1 MNART
6 SPSGLIGL
14 IAITGVFT
22 IGLHQL
28 GGIPGLAVDWADPIG
43 WLEASHSEE
52 AIGGLLRSIG
62 LLISYWVL
70 GSTALYLAFG
80 LGRRGRRPGW
90 VTLITHRW
98 LRRIADRALAVT
110 LTASIV
116 ATPIGPAVA
125 ESPSAPIVFEAET
138 DGIPVPHVRMDMT
151 DRSPDQAPEADQ
163 VLEEISV
170 VDEPSSPAPRLL
182 TPTPTPT
189 SPPTAA
195 VVVDLSQNHTVVRGD
210 SLWTIAA
217 DHITSTHTGG
227 PAASEI
233 TEYWLKV
240 IAANRDTLR
249 SGDPNLIFPGEIV
262 ALPAV
267 TDTP

>member
-6 SPSGLIGL
+6 SPSGLIAL
-14 IAITGVFT
+14 VAITGVLT

-28 GGIPGLAVDWADPIG
+28 GGIPGLAVNWSDPIG

-80 LGRRGRRPGW
+80 LRQRGRRPGW

-98 LRRIADRALAVT
+98 IRRIADRALAVT

-116 ATPIGPAVA
+116 ATPIGPAMA
-125 ESPSAPIVFEAET
+125 ELPSAPIVFEAET
-138 DGIPVPHVRMDMT
+138 DGIPVPHVRMDMSG
-151 DRSPDQAPEADQ
+151 RAPDQAPETDQ
-163 VLEEISV
+163 LLEEISIA
-170 VDEPSSPAPRLL
+170 DEPASPNPPPL
-182 TPTPTPT
+182 TPIPISTPTA
-189 SPPTAA
+189 S
-195 VVVDLSQNHTVVRGD
+195 VVVEQSQNHTVVRGD
-210 SLWTIAA
+210 NLWTIAA
-217 DHITSTHTGG
+217 DHIASTHAGG
-227 PAASEI
+227 SDASEI

-240 IAANRDTLR
+240 ITANRDTLR

-262 ALPAV
+262 ALPAL
-267 TDTP
+267 TETP

>member
-6 SPSGLIGL
+6 SPSGLLGL
-14 IAITGVFT
+14 VAITGVFT

-28 GGIPGLAVDWADPIG
+28 GGIPGLAVDWSDPIG
-43 WLEASHSEE
+43 WLEASDSEE

-70 GSTALYLAFG
+70 GSTALYIAFD
-80 LGRRGRRPGW
+80 LRDRGRRPGW
-90 VTLITHRW
+90 VTLITHRSI
-98 LRRIADRALAVT
+98 RRIADRALAAT

-125 ESPSAPIVFEAET
+125 EPPSAPIVFETET

-151 DRSPDQAPEADQ
+151 DRSPDRAPEADQ
-163 VLEEISV
+163 VLEEFSAAN
-170 VDEPSSPAPRLL
+170 EASSPSPPRL
-182 TPTPTPT
+182 TPMPIPTPT
-189 SPPTAA
+189 AA
-195 VVVDLSQNHTVVRGD
+195 IVVDQSQNHTVVRGD
-210 SLWTIAA
+210 NLWTIAA
-217 DHITSTHTGG
+217 DHIASTHTGG
-227 PAASEI
+227 PDVSQI

-249 SGDPNLIFPGEIV
+249 SGDPNLIFPGELV
-262 ALPAV
+262 ALPTL

>member
-6 SPSGLIGL
+6 SPTGLIGL
-14 IAITGVFT
+14 VAITGVFT

-28 GGIPGLAVDWADPIG
+28 GGISCLAVDWSDPIG
-43 WLEASHSEE
+43 WLAASHSEE
-52 AIGGLLRSIG
+52 AIGGLLRSVG
-62 LLISYWVL
+62 LVISYWAL

-80 LGRRGRRPGW
+80 LRQPGHRPGW

-98 LRRIADRALAVT
+98 IRRIADRALAVT

-116 ATPIGPAVA
+116 ATPIGPAMA
-125 ESPSAPIVFEAET
+125 ESSPAPIVFEAET
-138 DGIPVPHVRMDMT
+138 DGIPVPHVRMDVT
-151 DRSPDQAPEADQ
+151 GQAPDQAPEAARAG
-163 VLEEISV
+163 EEASV
-170 VDEPSSPAPRLL
+170 GDEPASPTPPLL
-182 TPTPTPT
+182 TPTPIST
-189 SPPTAA
+189 PTAA
-195 VVVDLSQNHTVVRGD
+195 VVVGRSQNHTVVRGD
-210 SLWTIAA
+210 NLWTIAA
-217 DHITSTHTGG
+217 NHIASTHAGG

-262 ALPAV
+262 ALPAL
-267 TDTP
+267 TDTR